1 MANPQNLIPNDQR
14 TPSERRANASKAGK
28 ASGEA
33 RRRRK
38 NMQEMCK
45 FVLGMPLKAG
55 AVDEI
60 MAFEEVKGANVTVE
74 QAAVMAVANKAIRGD
89 HAALAFLRDTAG
101 EKPIEKVEVN
111 SGVEK
116 AAADIKEMI
125 AAKKA
130 KDDG

>member
-1 MANPQNLIPNDQR
+1 MANPENLIPNDQR

-45 FVLGMPLKAG
+45 FVLDMPLKNG

>member
-1 MANPQNLIPNDQR
+1 MANPENLIPNDQR

-38 NMQEMCK
+38 NMQERCK
-45 FVLGMPLKAG
+45 FVLGMPLKNG

-101 EKPIEKVEVN
+101 EKPVEKVEVN

>member
-1 MANPQNLIPNDQR
+1 MANPENLIPNDQR

-45 FVLGMPLKAG
+45 FVLGMPLKNG

-101 EKPIEKVEVN
+101 EKPVEKVEVN